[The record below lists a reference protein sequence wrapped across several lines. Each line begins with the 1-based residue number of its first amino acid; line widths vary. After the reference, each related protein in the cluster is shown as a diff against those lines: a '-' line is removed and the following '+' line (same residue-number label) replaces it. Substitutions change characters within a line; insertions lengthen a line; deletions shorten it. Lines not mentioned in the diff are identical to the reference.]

1 MLVTT
6 IEQVRDVIGS
16 AVRTEN
22 TFEILEPYLAKTEE
36 NLIAELIGQE
46 QLTAMYGSV
55 SGSGLKLLDLI
66 KKAIIWNGYLDGWYQ
81 GFYEFSGSGVGKAI
95 VKDKKE
101 SLFRYQEDQIQKDIV
116 RKADDA
122 TERLMLFLETN
133 AAYFPLYKNSEVYAQ
148 NFAYLVS
155 TPGALQRALP
165 EVSKSYRMYMVLR
178 GYMNRIENA
187 SVRILTGDDLY
198 DDLKLKVASGSA
210 LDINYK
216 KLLILAQDYAA
227 PATLL
232 EAMPWIRVQ
241 FSPAGIRIL
250 SVLNNLQDETPVND
264 TQTQWLMGIL
274 EKRIDT
280 AKTALR
286 IFLNQAA
293 SNTVF
298 PDYYHSDL
306 YRAPGS
312 RPWKMPDN
320 EGKKHFRL

>member
-16 AVRTEN
+16 SVRKDN
-22 TFEILEPYLAKTEE
+22 TFEILEPYLTKIEE

-46 QLTAMYGSV
+46 QLTAMYGTV
-55 SGSGLKLLDLI
+55 SGSGEKLLDLI
-66 KKAIIWNGYLDGWYQ
+66 KRAIIWNGYLNGWYQ
-81 GFYEFSGSGVGKAI
+81 GFYEFTGSGINKSVN
-95 VKDKKE
+95 DKKE
-101 SLFRYQEDQIQKDIV
+101 SLFRYQEDNIQKDIV
-116 RKADDA
+116 RKADEA

-133 AAYFPLYKNSEVYAQ
+133 AASFPLYKNSQVYAQ
-148 NFAYLVS
+148 NFAYLIS

-178 GYMNRIENA
+178 AYMDRIENA
-187 SVRILTGDDLY
+187 SVRVVTGYDLY
-198 DDLKLKVASGSA
+198 DDLKSKVASGSG
-210 LDINYK
+210 LDSNYK
-216 KLLILAQDYAA
+216 KLLALAQDYAA
-227 PATLL
+227 PATLR

-241 FSPAGIRIL
+241 FTPAGIRIL

-264 TQTQWLMGIL
+264 SQTAWLMGIL

-286 IFLNQAA
+286 MFLNQAA

-298 PDYYHSDL
+298 PEYFNSDL

-312 RPWKMPDN
+312 RTWKMPDN